1 MRITLLWC
9 LVGLL
14 AIYAWKDWYKS
25 LCGLILLMAVIEH
38 PDMPKSLMGIQ
49 GLNPWNI
56 LLGIITLAWFAN
68 RRREEL
74 SWDMPSHPNLLLL
87 LYLAVIAIGF
97 YRMAAGVETVYK
109 VDMGRYVPE
118 TLSDQLSE
126 YIVNCIKWV
135 VPGLLLF
142 DGCRSRSRLMWGFCS
157 VLGIY
162 IFLAL
167 QVIRWMPLE
176 AAMGGDSLGAKS
188 LRIMQNEIG
197 YHRVNL
203 SMMLAGASWAIFSAR
218 SLANSNG
225 KILGIIGLSMMVVFG
240 QALTGG
246 RAGYATWA
254 AVGLVLCL
262 IRWRR
267 YLLIAPFAVFVIFAT
282 LPGVSERFTQGFT
295 SSSHDTNPRLKNSPY
310 YQGNQEGEVDLY
322 TVTAG
327 RNIAWPYVIEKVREN
342 PLIGYGREAMQR
354 TGIALFL
361 WEEFG
366 ELFPHP
372 HNAYLQLVLDNGV
385 FGAFPVFLFF
395 LIVVKYSVT
404 LFRDSRSPEFIAVGG
419 VTLSLVLALLVAS
432 IGSQSFYPRE
442 GSVGMWCAI
451 GLMLRV
457 YVQRAKTSQNTPD
470 KNFADA
476 LWVR

>member
-1 MRITLLWC
+1 
-9 LVGLL
+9 
-14 AIYAWKDWYKS
+14 
-25 LCGLILLMAVIEH
+25 MAVIEH
-38 PDMPKSLMGIQ
+38 PDMPKSMLGIQ

-56 LLGIITLAWFAN
+56 LLGSITIAWLAN
-68 RRREEL
+68 RQREEL
-74 SWDMPSHPNLLLL
+74 AWDLPSHVNRLLL
-87 LYLAVIAIGF
+87 LYLVVIAIGF
-97 YRMAAGVETVYK
+97 YRMVAGSESVLNLT
-109 VDMGRYVPE
+109 MGRWLPA
-118 TLSDQLSE
+118 TLSDLFGE
-126 YIVNCIKWV
+126 HIVNSIKWV

-142 DGCRSRSRLMWGFCS
+142 DGCRSRSRLVWGLWS
-157 VLGIY
+157 ILGIY
-162 IFLAL
+162 ILLAL

-176 AAMGGDSLGAKS
+176 AAMGGDSLSAKS
-188 LRIMQNEIG
+188 LRILSNDVG
-197 YHRVNL
+197 YHRVNI
-203 SMMLAGASWAIFSAR
+203 SMMLAGASWAVFSAK

-225 KILGIIGLSMMVVFG
+225 KILGIIGLSIMVLFG

-246 RAGYATWA
+246 RAGYGTWA

-267 YLLIAPFAVFVIFAT
+267 YLLIAPIVVCVIFAT
-282 LPGVSERFTQGFT
+282 LPGVSERFSQGFT
-295 SSSHDTNPRLKNSPY
+295 SGSHDTNPRLKNSPY
-310 YQGNQEGEVDLY
+310 YQEDQQGEVDLY

-354 TGIALFL
+354 TGLALFL

-385 FGAFPVFLFF
+385 FGAFPILLFF
-395 LIVVKYSVT
+395 LTVLKYSVT
-404 LFRDSRSPEFIAVGG
+404 LFRDSRSPEFIAIGG

-457 YVQRAKTSQNTPD
+457 YVERSRFEEQESEASGSKGTFRFLKDGCGEA
-470 KNFADA
+470 
-476 LWVR
+476 